1 MDSMA
6 FTLTPDSLMQVLD
19 QVTRSFARWCRQS
32 VLQSS
37 TVFYSVLQ
45 CSSVC
50 RSVLQCSTAS
60 YKSGATLVST
70 NHKLKAFSI
79 FKNIFAFVLA
89 VIFVTLN
96 DQVSH
101 QNGLI

>member
-37 TVFYSVLQ
+37 TVFYSVL
-45 CSSVC
+45 VFAVVFY
-50 RSVLQCSTAS
+50 SVLRPPTSREPHLSPPTI
-60 YKSGATLVST
+60 
-70 NHKLKAFSI
+70 NLKRFPFSRVYLHLSWQL
-79 FKNIFAFVLA
+79 FSLHLM
-89 VIFVTLN
+89 TRSLTRM
-96 DQVSH
+96 
-101 QNGLI
+101 G